1 MRHRGGIG
9 RQAAPPVATEA
20 PVKWFAL
27 PLGPKR
33 RSPLQ
38 LPTALAYWENDRIHS
53 EAPTEPVAATQLDPL
68 ESGGTSGEPL
78 ATTFRH
84 SGWSAQRRKV
94 AHALTQTNQTWSR
107 QEAFRTCGGNCFVLR
122 SKSNPEDFRLAA
134 SGCHDRFCLPCA
146 QARSR
151 TIAANVAAYLKDRRA
166 RFVTLTLK
174 HTNRPL
180 RMELDRLYAAFKAL
194 RKAPLWKRTQTGGVA
209 FLELKRSRD
218 RLSWHPHL
226 HILTQGK
233 FLDVQKLALLWKSIT
248 KDSHIVDVRLPR
260 DSAQAIAYVTKY
272 ASKPFDPS
280 LFDNQTTL
288 EEAIEAL
295 NHRRMALTFGNW
307 KGLQM
312 TEKPSEDA
320 WEFLDTLEGI
330 AMRAQLGDSAALKIL
345 QKVAGDRATWFMEL
359 VAKQIVPR
367 MNTARPPTPTPQMYL
382 ELPPTPCTGY

>member
-1 MRHRGGIG
+1 M
-9 RQAAPPVATEA
+9 Q
-20 PVKWFAL
+20 
-27 PLGPKR
+27 
-33 RSPLQ
+33 LQ
-38 LPTALAYWENDRIHS
+38 SGLAYWENDHIDPERP
-53 EAPTEPVAATQLDPL
+53 AAPVAATQLDPL
-68 ESGGTSGEPL
+68 ESGGISGEPL

-94 AHALTQTNQTWSR
+94 AHALSQTNQTWSR
-107 QEAFRTCGGNCFVLR
+107 QEAFRTCGSNCFILR
-122 SKSNPEDFRLAA
+122 SKSDPTQVRLAA

-151 TIAANVAAYLKDRRA
+151 TIAANVAAYLRDRRA

-174 HTNRPL
+174 HSDRPL
-180 RMELDRLYAAFKAL
+180 REELDRLYAAFKAL

-233 FLDVQKLALLWKSIT
+233 FLDVQKLSLLWKSIT
-248 KDSHIVDVRLPR
+248 TDSHIVDVRLPK
-260 DSAQAIAYVTKY
+260 DSAQAITYVTKY

-280 LFDNQTTL
+280 LFDDETTL
-288 EEAIEAL
+288 QEAIEAL

-312 TEKPSEDA
+312 TEKPSEDQ

-330 AMRAQLGDSAALKIL
+330 ASKAQQGDTAALEIL
-345 QKVAGDRATWFMEL
+345 RKVAGDRATWFMEL
-359 VAKQIVPR
+359 VARSVVPR
-367 MNTARPPTPTPQMYL
+367 MNAVRPPTPDPQVYL
-382 ELPPTPCTGY
+382 ELPAQPCTGY